1 MSEFKDFYDTLIE
14 NLEGYEGEY
23 AYFINCG
30 PNLFNLL
37 CDLLSQ
43 KEISREMRLEI
54 SAAIAYYVAPDDIIP
69 EEIYGPY
76 GYIDDIFVSV
86 YVLRKVAKEF
96 GYDFLQNLW
105 KHETDVKEVMDDC
118 YDNSLELLEDK
129 VHAVLSYDGLIDELF
144 FIFNFF
150 KKFYIL

>member
-43 KEISREMRLEI
+43 KEIDRQMRLEI

-129 VHAVLSYDGLIDELF
+129 VHDILAYVGLMD
-144 FIFNFF
+144 
-150 KKFYIL
+150 

>member
-1 MSEFKDFYDTLIE
+1 MSEFKDFYDTLVE
-14 NLEGYEGEY
+14 NLDGYEGEY

-43 KEISREMRLEI
+43 KEINRQMRLEI

-76 GYIDDIFVSV
+76 GYIDDIFISV

-105 KHETDVKEVMDDC
+105 KHDTDLKKVMDDC
-118 YDNSLELLEDK
+118 YDNSLDLLEDK
-129 VHAVLSYDGLIDELF
+129 VHEVLSYVGLMD
-144 FIFNFF
+144 
-150 KKFYIL
+150 

>member
-76 GYIDDIFVSV
+76 GYIDDIFVAV

-96 GYDFLQNLW
+96 GYEFLQNLW

-129 VHAVLSYDGLIDELF
+129 VHAVLSYVGLMD
-144 FIFNFF
+144 
-150 KKFYIL
+150 

>member
-14 NLEGYEGEY
+14 NLEGYDGEY

-37 CDLLSQ
+37 CDLLSK
-43 KEISREMRLEI
+43 KEINREMRLEI

-76 GYIDDIFVSV
+76 GYIDDIFISV
-86 YVLRKVAKEF
+86 YVLRKIAKEF

-129 VHAVLSYDGLIDELF
+129 VHAVLSYVGLMD
-144 FIFNFF
+144 
-150 KKFYIL
+150 

>member
-1 MSEFKDFYDTLIE
+1 MKKKNLNLSDLMSEFKDFYDTLIE

-43 KEISREMRLEI
+43 EEISRKMRLEI
-54 SAAIAYYVAPDDIIP
+54 SAAIAYYVTPDDIIP

-86 YVLRKVAKEF
+86 YVLRKVANEF

-105 KHETDVKEVMDDC
+105 KHETDIKEVMDDC
-118 YDNSLELLEDK
+118 YENSLDLLEDK
-129 VHAVLSYDGLIDELF
+129 VHSVLSYVGLMD
-144 FIFNFF
+144 
-150 KKFYIL
+150 

>member
-14 NLEGYEGEY
+14 NLDGYEGEY

-37 CDLLSQ
+37 CDLLCQ
-43 KEISREMRLEI
+43 KEISREMILEI

-96 GYDFLQNLW
+96 GYEFLQDLW

-129 VHAVLSYDGLIDELF
+129 VHAVLSYVGLMD
-144 FIFNFF
+144 
-150 KKFYIL
+150 

>member
-43 KEISREMRLEI
+43 KEITREMRLEI

-129 VHAVLSYDGLIDELF
+129 VHAVLSYVGLME
-144 FIFNFF
+144 
-150 KKFYIL
+150 

>member
-96 GYDFLQNLW
+96 GYEFLQDLW

-129 VHAVLSYDGLIDELF
+129 VHAVLSYVGLMD
-144 FIFNFF
+144 
-150 KKFYIL
+150 

>member
-43 KEISREMRLEI
+43 EEINRQMRLEI

-69 EEIYGPY
+69 EEMY
-76 GYIDDIFVSV
+76 
-86 YVLRKVAKEF
+86 
-96 GYDFLQNLW
+96 
-105 KHETDVKEVMDDC
+105 
-118 YDNSLELLEDK
+118 
-129 VHAVLSYDGLIDELF
+129 LF
-144 FIFNFF
+144 MF
-150 KKFYIL
+150 

>member
-14 NLEGYEGEY
+14 NLDGYEGEY

-96 GYDFLQNLW
+96 GYEFLQDLW

-129 VHAVLSYDGLIDELF
+129 VHAVLSYVGFMD
-144 FIFNFF
+144 
-150 KKFYIL
+150 

>member
-96 GYDFLQNLW
+96 GYDYLQNLW

-129 VHAVLSYDGLIDELF
+129 VHAVLSYVGLMD
-144 FIFNFF
+144 
-150 KKFYIL
+150 

>member
-1 MSEFKDFYDTLIE
+1 MSEFKGFYDTLIE

-43 KEISREMRLEI
+43 KEISRELRLEI

-86 YVLRKVAKEF
+86 YVLRKVAKQF

-129 VHAVLSYDGLIDELF
+129 VHAVLSYVGLMD
-144 FIFNFF
+144 
-150 KKFYIL
+150 

>member
-14 NLEGYEGEY
+14 NLDGYEGEY

-96 GYDFLQNLW
+96 GYEFLQDLW

-129 VHAVLSYDGLIDELF
+129 VHAVLSYVGLMD
-144 FIFNFF
+144 
-150 KKFYIL
+150 

>member
-1 MSEFKDFYDTLIE
+1 MSEFKDFYDTLVE
-14 NLEGYEGEY
+14 NLDGYDGEY
-23 AYFINCG
+23 PYFINCG

-43 KEISREMRLEI
+43 KEINRNMRLEI

-105 KHETDVKEVMDDC
+105 KHDTDVKQVMDDC

-129 VHAVLSYDGLIDELF
+129 VHAVLSYVGLMD
-144 FIFNFF
+144 
-150 KKFYIL
+150 

>member
-1 MSEFKDFYDTLIE
+1 MSEFKDFYDTLVE
-14 NLEGYEGEY
+14 NLDGYEGEY

-43 KEISREMRLEI
+43 KEISRDMRLEI

-76 GYIDDIFVSV
+76 GYIDDIFISV
-86 YVLRKVAKEF
+86 YVLWKIAKEF

-105 KHETDVKEVMDDC
+105 KHDTDVKQVMDDC

-129 VHAVLSYDGLIDELF
+129 VHAVLSYVGLMD
-144 FIFNFF
+144 
-150 KKFYIL
+150 

>member
-129 VHAVLSYDGLIDELF
+129 VHPVLSYVGLMD
-144 FIFNFF
+144 
-150 KKFYIL
+150 

>member
-43 KEISREMRLEI
+43 KEISRDMRLEI

-129 VHAVLSYDGLIDELF
+129 VHAVLSYVGLMD
-144 FIFNFF
+144 
-150 KKFYIL
+150 

>member
-14 NLEGYEGEY
+14 NLDGYEGEY

-76 GYIDDIFVSV
+76 GYIDDIFISV
-86 YVLRKVAKEF
+86 YILRKVADEF
-96 GYDFLQNLW
+96 GYDYLQNLW
-105 KHETDVKEVMDDC
+105 KHDSNVKEIMDDC

-129 VHAVLSYDGLIDELF
+129 VYPILVYVGLMD
-144 FIFNFF
+144 
-150 KKFYIL
+150 

>member
-14 NLEGYEGEY
+14 NLDGYEGEY

-30 PNLFNLL
+30 TNLFNLL

-96 GYDFLQNLW
+96 GYEFLQDLW

-129 VHAVLSYDGLIDELF
+129 VHAVLSYVGLMD
-144 FIFNFF
+144 
-150 KKFYIL
+150 

>member
-14 NLEGYEGEY
+14 NLEGYDGEY

-105 KHETDVKEVMDDC
+105 NHETDVKEVMDDC

-129 VHAVLSYDGLIDELF
+129 VHPVLSYVGLMD
-144 FIFNFF
+144 
-150 KKFYIL
+150 

>member
-14 NLEGYEGEY
+14 NLDGYDGEY

-37 CDLLSQ
+37 CNLLSQ
-43 KEISREMRLEI
+43 KEINREMRLEI

-76 GYIDDIFVSV
+76 GYIDDIFIAV

-105 KHETDVKEVMDDC
+105 THDTNVKDVMDDC
-118 YDNSLELLEDK
+118 YDNSLDLLEDK
-129 VHAVLSYDGLIDELF
+129 VHDVLSYVGLMD
-144 FIFNFF
+144 
-150 KKFYIL
+150 